1 MKEKTPGGVVLLVS
15 RKQLLESGCS
25 LYLSE
30 SYALSVSLFI
40 LALSLPSHDL
50 FLCSFIVSD
59 PPKFGFPWSS
69 IASRI
74 PI

>member
-1 MKEKTPGGVVLLVS
+1 MKEKTPVGVALLVS
-15 RKQLLESGCS
+15 RKQLLEIRCS

-30 SYALSVSLFI
+30 SYALSVPLFI
-40 LALSLPSHDL
+40 LALSLLSHNL

-59 PPKFGFPWSS
+59 PPNFGFPWSS

-74 PI
+74 SI